1 MRRAD
6 KHLLCNVFVTVDGAF
21 FTSASTILESKF
33 VRNHALDIS
42 HLRKGND
49 VFIFGDEVLDVNVA
63 ADSSNFCT
71 AVVGILV
78 ADVECLG
85 LNNIKDKLV
94 FCENF
99 LIFLDFFD
107 QFGEFFFDFFSFESG
122 QLTESHLHDSGRLNV
137 TQIKAVNE
145 RFLTLGNRL

>member
-1 MRRAD
+1 MGRAD
-6 KHLLCNVFVTVDGAF
+6 KHLLCNVFVTVNCAF
-21 FTSASTILESKF
+21 FTSASTILESEF

-63 ADSSNFCT
+63 ADGSNFCT
-71 AVVGILV
+71 AVVSILV

-85 LNNIKDKLV
+85 LNYIKDKLV
-94 FCENF
+94 ICENF

-107 QFGEFFFDFFSFESG
+107 QFGEFFLDFFTLESC
-122 QLTESHLHDSGRLNV
+122 QLTESHLHNSGRLNLA
-137 TQIKAVNE
+137 QIKAVDE